1 MIVLAV
7 GARLAV
13 IGTALAISVTN
24 VQSGIAMGVAAA
36 ILFGAG
42 RLIQGPARIAVECDL
57 HAATARALLDGDV
70 LDVPVADTQRL
81 VFDGNYRSVE
91 LLASIVPSLVADG
104 LATALMAPLLVELFP
119 RRVLVIAALLLVVI
133 TLVAIA
139 LRRLTRLL
147 QTRLAKAQQD
157 VTDAMLFTIE
167 GTIEIVAAGRE
178 EQVISTT
185 QSALEAYRRVAIR
198 SAWVSALLGRAPIGA
213 GLLAIGAVA
222 ALDATSRDALATAI
236 VSQALV
242 LAAVMPSLV
251 GAVLGAHAVT
261 RTVALATPF
270 ALVLSS
276 PARRDARQVGK
287 GAPALPAPFLVRTLG
302 FGYSA
307 NNPTVFRDVNHD
319 WPVGE
324 PLVIVGPNGSGKSTL
339 LRLLIGLR
347 APTEGVVH
355 VDGRDLEDIDLRA
368 MRRQVA
374 YLPQRPYLGEPY
386 ASLRG
391 VLGAFRGDSNVDDD
405 HAMRRALARAHMA
418 DALRPGG
425 TDILDVSI
433 GELSIG
439 QRQRVA
445 LARLL
450 LQDARM
456 VLLDEPDANLDRE
469 GIALVAALVA
479 DLCAA
484 GTMVAIAAH
493 NSELAAL
500 SKTPLRLGLR
510 EAEPY
515 AQTRR

>member
-1 MIVLAV
+1 M
-7 GARLAV
+7 AV
-13 IGTALAISVTN
+13 IGTALAISRTN
-24 VQSGIAMGVAAA
+24 VQAGIALGVAAA

-42 RLIQGPARIAVECDL
+42 RLIQGPARVAIECDL
-57 HAATARALLDGDV
+57 HTATARALLDGDV
-70 LDVPVADTQRL
+70 LDVPAGDTQRL
-81 VFDGNYRSVE
+81 VFEGNYRSVE
-91 LLASIVPSLVADG
+91 LLASVLPSLIADG
-104 LATALMAPLLVELFP
+104 LATALMAPILAELLP
-119 RRVLVIAALLLVVI
+119 RRVLVMAVLLLIVI
-133 TLVAIA
+133 TIVAIA
-139 LRRLTRLL
+139 MRRVTRLL
-147 QTRLAKAQQD
+147 QTRLAEAHQD
-157 VTDAMLFTIE
+157 VADAVLLTIE
-167 GTIEIVAAGRE
+167 GTVEIVAAGRE
-178 EQVISTT
+178 EQVISTIRR
-185 QSALEAYRRVAIR
+185 ALAAYRRLAIR

-213 GLLAIGAVA
+213 GLLAVAAVA

-236 VSQALV
+236 VSRALV

-261 RTVALATPF
+261 RTVALVAPF

-276 PARRDARQVGK
+276 PPRRDARQVGK
-287 GAPALPAPFLVRTLG
+287 GAPELPAPVRVRTLG
-302 FGYSA
+302 FGYSDSS
-307 NNPTVFRDVNHD
+307 PTVFRGLNHD

-324 PLVIVGPNGSGKSTL
+324 PLIIVGPNGSGKSTL

-368 MRRQVA
+368 LRRQVA

-386 ASLRG
+386 ASLRS
-391 VLGAFRGDSNVDDD
+391 VLGAFRGDRDVDDD
-405 HAMRRALARAHMA
+405 HEMRRALGRAHVA
-418 DALRPGG
+418 DALRSAG

-445 LARLL
+445 LARML

-469 GIALVAALVA
+469 GVALVAALA
-479 DLCAA
+479 SDLCAA

-493 NSELAAL
+493 TPELAAL
-500 SKTPLRLGLR
+500 SKTPLRLGVR
-510 EAEPY
+510 EPEPSGE
-515 AQTRR
+515 A